1 MVTGSISRAHPDL
14 PGAPPTAPADVL
26 LTDGSVGV
34 IRPLRLTDR
43 DALFALHDEVG
54 LESLRLRFFST
65 SREAGHAYV
74 DHLLAQHDSGQVLAL
89 GLWQHHR
96 LGGLATAER
105 LGDEAEVAFLVADE
119 LRGHGVGTLL
129 LEHLAAAAR
138 SAGVR
143 RFTAEVLAE
152 NGAMI
157 GVFIDAGFEIT
168 RHLDRGV
175 VTVEMDTQVSE
186 GALRAADNRE
196 SQAEAASL
204 TAADAP
210 AARRR
215 RRRPPRRERGG
226 GIHHRLDRRRAATS
240 ATSSSSTRRPR
251 RSAAVPAYPSFAEA
265 PGPVDLVLVAV
276 PPDEVIGLRRG
287 GGGRRHPGGCRA
299 SPPASPRW
307 GRPEQRCSAELV
319 RTARERGIRVV
330 GPNCLGLLDNQ
341 PDVRLSATFGG
352 ANPPTGGLAIAS
364 QSGGVGIV
372 VIDLARR
379 LGLGVGHFVSLGN
392 KADVSGNDLLAAW
405 ADDPDV
411 TAAALY
417 LESFGNPAKFAR
429 VGRRFA
435 ESKPLLGV
443 VGGRSGSGQ
452 RAGASHTAAAATAA
466 VRVDALFAQAGV
478 IACRDAE
485 ELTETAL
492 LLAEQPLPTG
502 PRLAVLGER
511 RWPGGAGCRHRDPL
525 RPRGP
530 GPVRGPPVADRPLR
544 LGNRRDRQSRGCRCG
559 RRREGP
565 GPDRRSTP
573 RDRRGGRGAPR
584 ARRDTHPRPRRPR
597 CRALARREARPSGEA
612 DGGCP
617 PRRAGG

>member
-1 MVTGSISRAHPDL
+1 M
-14 PGAPPTAPADVL
+14 
-26 LTDGSVGV
+26 
-34 IRPLRLTDR
+34 
-43 DALFALHDEVG
+43 
-54 LESLRLRFFST
+54 
-65 SREAGHAYV
+65 
-74 DHLLAQHDSGQVLAL
+74 
-89 GLWQHHR
+89 
-96 LGGLATAER
+96 
-105 LGDEAEVAFLVADE
+105 
-119 LRGHGVGTLL
+119 
-129 LEHLAAAAR
+129 
-138 SAGVR
+138 
-143 RFTAEVLAE
+143 
-152 NGAMI
+152 
-157 GVFIDAGFEIT
+157 
-168 RHLDRGV
+168 
-175 VTVEMDTQVSE
+175 
-186 GALRAADNRE
+186 
-196 SQAEAASL
+196 
-204 TAADAP
+204 
-210 AARRR
+210 
-215 RRRPPRRERGG
+215 
-226 GIHHRLDRRRAATS
+226 
-240 ATSSSSTRRPR
+240 
-251 RSAAVPAYPSFAEA
+251 PAYPSFAEA

-276 PPDEVIGLRRG
+276 PPDEVIACVEEAADAGA
-287 GGGRRHPGGCRA
+287 RA
-299 SPPASPRW
+299 AVVITSGFAEMGSA
-307 GRPEQRCSAELV
+307 GAALQRELV

-466 VRVDALFAQAGV
+466 VRIDALFAQAGV

-502 PRLAVLGER
+502 PRVAVLATPVAWGCWLPTPRPTTASRSRSCPRASGR
-511 RWPGGAGCRHRDPL
+511 RS
-525 RPRGP
+525 
-530 GPVRGPPVADRPLR
+530 PVTSREPSGPPIPWMRVRAEAQRTWAGSPLDSSRPTR
-544 LGNRRDRQSRGCRCG
+544 WTRCCSCSP
-559 RRREGP
+559 RHAP
-565 GPDRRSTP
+565 STP
-573 RDRRGGRGAPR
+573 RP
-584 ARRDTHPRPRRPR
+584 TLS
-597 CRALARREARPSGEA
+597 ALARGRRAHPAKPMVR
-612 DGGCP
+612 CP
-617 PRRAGG
+617 PRRARRVTRSRVSRCCRPSTRPCAP